1 MQRKKSNPELKAG
14 IFVLSGLLLT
24 LSAILM
30 LGGFDDIV
38 HSQYELKAKFSDVS
52 GLGRG
57 SVVRS
62 GGIQIGR
69 VTDLDFNESYDSIV
83 VTMLVKEKFQSR
95 IREDSKVKMLTQGVL
110 GDKYIEIIGGSPESA
125 IAKSGYVLDS
135 DGLSGLQKMLKGG
148 ESVVELLEK
157 NLQNLRV
164 ITESFAKDQ
173 KSEIFF
179 NNLTETSESLNSVA
193 AALNKGRGAQEL
205 NRTLKNLRILTE
217 KINRGEGTV
226 GALLNDATLY
236 EDLKHLIGGAN
247 RNSVLKFFVRQAV
260 KSSDEG
266 QKEKIERDQEAKKVS
281 EKKPNG

>member
-14 IFVLSGLLLT
+14 IFVLSGMLLT

-30 LGGFDDIV
+30 LGGFDDLV
-38 HSQYELKAKFSDVS
+38 HSQYEIKAKFTDVS

-62 GGIQIGR
+62 GGMQIGR
-69 VTDLDFNESYDSIV
+69 VTNLTFDESYNSIL
-83 VTMLVKEKFQSR
+83 VTLLIKDQFKSR
-95 IREDSKVKMLTQGVL
+95 VREDSKAQMLTQGVL
-110 GDKYIEIIGGSPESA
+110 GDKYIEIAEGTSESP
-125 IAKSGYVLDS
+125 IANEGFILES
-135 DGLSGLQKMLKGG
+135 DGATGLQKMLKGG
-148 ESVVELLEK
+148 ENVVDLLEK
-157 NLQNLRV
+157 NLQNLKI
-164 ITESFAKDQ
+164 ITESFAKDE
-173 KSEIFF
+173 KSEKFF
-179 NNLTETSESLNSVA
+179 TNLTETSENLNSVI
-193 AALNKGRGAQEL
+193 AALDRGKGAQEL

-266 QKEKIERDQEAKKVS
+266 QKEKIQEEEEKKMD
-281 EKKPNG
+281 KKPNS